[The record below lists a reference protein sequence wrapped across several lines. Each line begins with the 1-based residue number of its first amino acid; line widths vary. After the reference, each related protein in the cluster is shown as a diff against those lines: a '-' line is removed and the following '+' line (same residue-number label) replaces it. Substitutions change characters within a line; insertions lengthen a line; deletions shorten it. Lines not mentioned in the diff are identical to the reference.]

1 MVAIWDTAVVIV
13 RDDAGRVLLVH
24 QNYKW
29 KLHGLPGG
37 MVEPGETPAE
47 AAVREAL
54 EETGLRVAVGERLSV
69 EELVYLTGEPYRAH
83 VFAAAS
89 VEGEAAVQDAAE
101 IASVGWYELNDLPE
115 PLTPS
120 AAAALSRLG
129 QI

>member
-1 MVAIWDTAVVIV
+1 MVAMWDTAVVII

-29 KLHGLPGG
+29 RLHGLPGG
-37 MVEPGETPAE
+37 MVESGETPAE

-54 EETGLRVAVGERLSV
+54 EETGLTVTVGERLSV

-83 VFAAAS
+83 VFAAVS
-89 VEGEAAVQDAAE
+89 VEGEAGVQDAAE
-101 IASVGWYELNDLPE
+101 ISSVGWYELNALPE

-120 AAAALSRLG
+120 AAAVLARL
-129 QI
+129 QQV